1 MSILKRQ
8 VLFVLFAFAATLCA
22 FAQNKTITGLVVDGN
37 GESIIGASVLV
48 KGTTNGIITD
58 IDGKFTLND
67 VPEAGVIQISYIGY
81 KTQEIS
87 AKNKANLKVVLVEDN
102 EMLDEVVVVG
112 YGVQKKSDV
121 TGAMIRV
128 GSEELNSR
136 PVANAFEAMQ
146 GKAAGVDIVSNERP
160 GEVGTIN
167 VRGVRSL
174 SASNTPL
181 YVVDGIPL
189 MSNSGIETLN
199 PQDIESIDVLKD
211 ASATAIYGS
220 RGANGGG
227 AGLQGTDRGLYDL
240 NTFTTDEAMLPTRG
254 GDWYDGGLWQN
265 LFLHNWGTKN
275 DLVKGSWDYLY
286 KVIAQAN
293 QSLDKLKEILENNPE
308 NISVPKYISEVR
320 AFRAM
325 YYYYLLDM
333 FARVPL
339 VTSSSVA
346 MEDVVQSER
355 SAVFNFVRT
364 ELEESVEDLSDAH
377 SNLTGEYYG
386 RITKPVAYFLLAK
399 LALNAEVYADDNWTD
414 GTKLDGKNIKFTVDG
429 TEMNAWEA
437 TIAYCDK
444 IKNLGYKLEQK
455 FEANFSLKNESSVE
469 NIFTIPMDANLYK
482 NEFYNLIRSR
492 HYNHG
497 NAYGQGGWNGSSAT
511 KEALD
516 AFGYG
521 TSSPDPRFEL
531 TYYAGKVEGPNG
543 TIKLDDGTDLEYVPS
558 EITLDLSG
566 KASEKTAGA
575 RMKKYELDASA
586 TNDGKLQSN
595 DIVLFRYADV
605 LLMKSEAKV
614 RNGGNGDAELTEV
627 RERAG
632 ATLDV
637 TATLET
643 LLEERLREFAWEGLR
658 RQDLVRFGKFTRAY
672 TDRPQLPKEDTGYTT
687 VFPIHEDVL
696 SLNGKLTQNYGY

>member
-1 MSILKRQ
+1 MKRKTILS
-8 VLFVLFAFAATLCA
+8 F
-22 FAQNKTITGLVVDGN
+22 ITGLFLLGGLSSCMD
-37 GESIIGASVLV
+37 
-48 KGTTNGIITD
+48 
-58 IDGKFTLND
+58 
-67 VPEAGVIQISYIGY
+67 
-81 KTQEIS
+81 
-87 AKNKANLKVVLVEDN
+87 
-102 EMLDEVVVVG
+102 LDETVYDKLPADDFG
-112 YGVQKKSDV
+112 QS
-121 TGAMIRV
+121 TA
-128 GSEELNSR
+128 ELNALIGNSH
-136 PVANAFEAMQ
+136 NTMKKFWTEYMH
-146 GKAAGVDIVSNERP
+146 
-160 GEVGTIN
+160 
-167 VRGVRSL
+167 L
-174 SASNTPL
+174 SECSGSMAVTP
-181 YVVDGIPL
+181 
-189 MSNSGIETLN
+189 T
-199 PQDIESIDVLKD
+199 
-211 ASATAIYGS
+211 
-220 RGANGGG
+220 R
-227 AGLQGTDRGLYDL
+227 
-240 NTFTTDEAMLPTRG
+240 RG

-377 SNLTGEYYG
+377 S
-386 RITKPVAYFLLAK
+386 
-399 LALNAEVYADDNWTD
+399 
-414 GTKLDGKNIKFTVDG
+414 KLDGKNIKFTVDG

-521 TSSPDPRFEL
+521 TNSQDPRFEL

>member
-1 MSILKRQ
+1 MHIMKRRILYS
-8 VLFVLFAFAATLCA
+8 LLMTATLGLSSCESFLSENPKDQITEEQA
-22 FAQNKTITGLVVDGN
+22 YQNSTLLYLNTV
-37 GESIIGASVLV
+37 ASL
-48 KGTTNGIITD
+48 
-58 IDGKFTLND
+58 
-67 VPEAGVIQISYIGY
+67 Y
-81 KTQEIS
+81 TQ
-87 AKNKANLKVVLVEDN
+87 V
-102 EMLDEVVVVG
+102 
-112 YGVQKKSDV
+112 
-121 TGAMIRV
+121 
-128 GSEELNSR
+128 
-136 PVANAFEAMQ
+136 
-146 GKAAGVDIVSNERP
+146 
-160 GEVGTIN
+160 
-167 VRGVRSL
+167 
-174 SASNTPL
+174 
-181 YVVDGIPL
+181 
-189 MSNSGIETLN
+189 
-199 PQDIESIDVLKD
+199 
-211 ASATAIYGS
+211 
-220 RGANGGG
+220 GANGGG

-386 RITKPVAYFLLAK
+386 RITKTVAYFLLAK

>member
-1 MSILKRQ
+1 MHIMKRRILYS
-8 VLFVLFAFAATLCA
+8 LLMTATLGLSSCESFLSENPKDQITEEQA
-22 FAQNKTITGLVVDGN
+22 YQNSTLLYLNTV
-37 GESIIGASVLV
+37 ASL
-48 KGTTNGIITD
+48 
-58 IDGKFTLND
+58 
-67 VPEAGVIQISYIGY
+67 Y
-81 KTQEIS
+81 TQ
-87 AKNKANLKVVLVEDN
+87 V
-102 EMLDEVVVVG
+102 
-112 YGVQKKSDV
+112 
-121 TGAMIRV
+121 
-128 GSEELNSR
+128 
-136 PVANAFEAMQ
+136 
-146 GKAAGVDIVSNERP
+146 
-160 GEVGTIN
+160 
-167 VRGVRSL
+167 
-174 SASNTPL
+174 
-181 YVVDGIPL
+181 
-189 MSNSGIETLN
+189 
-199 PQDIESIDVLKD
+199 
-211 ASATAIYGS
+211 
-220 RGANGGG
+220 GANGGG

-386 RITKPVAYFLLAK
+386 RITKSVAYFLLAK